1 MGSGSTVAST
11 AAHHYNQGVAQAA
24 TGHHQQ
30 LQQAFAALAH
40 LDPYTSSYLAAAAA
54 GQSAPNGNAAAT
66 SATTPAYAY
75 VSQNY

>member
-11 AAHHYNQGVAQAA
+11 AAHHYNQA

-54 GQSAPNGNAAAT
+54 GQSAPNGNVTAT
-66 SATTPAYAY
+66 SAANPAYAY